1 MTLLI
6 YSGLLYLLGVSL
18 VLTFK
23 PEIMFTKEGAWKEF
37 GLGRNHHRYTW
48 MPFWLFSIV
57 WAIMSYVII
66 LVIASNT
73 GLGGVSMNT
82 DINVSY
88 ENIDLENV
96 SRKSMKPALTLNRNT
111 ADDMKQGYYI
121 LDANETAKQ
130 GVEKYVF
137 LGPAAPNII
146 YRPLS
151 TF

>member
-82 DINVSY
+82 DINVY
-88 ENIDLENV
+88 ENIDFENV
-96 SRKSMKPALTLNRNT
+96 SKSMKPAFTLNRNT
-111 ADDMKQGYYI
+111 ADMKNGYYI
-121 LDANETAKQ
+121 LDANETAKH

-146 YRPLS
+146 YRP
-151 TF
+151 